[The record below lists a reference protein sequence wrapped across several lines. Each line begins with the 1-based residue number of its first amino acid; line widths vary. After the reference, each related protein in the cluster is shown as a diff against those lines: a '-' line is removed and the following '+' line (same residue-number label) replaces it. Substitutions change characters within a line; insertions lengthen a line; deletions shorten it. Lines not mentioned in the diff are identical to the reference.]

1 MSFSRLSTTAL
12 RTLRTLRAPG
22 VAATR
27 RAAPRALLRPGII
40 RLLSDRAPPPPPS
53 APPPAAEV
61 AAYEDHEWVPVVDPE
76 SGGTYY
82 HNPMTNCVTAVGVEK
97 PAWEPVEHEGQ
108 VYWWNVQTDE
118 TTAVGE
124 ACPALTPPPGQV
136 APQQPTQGGIMGQQ
150 PQGGSAMSG
159 LGGVMAQGMAFGAG
173 SSMAHAAIGSM
184 MGGGSSAPPE
194 EPAGGGGDDWG
205 DV

>member
-1 MSFSRLSTTAL
+1 MSFSRLSTTA
-12 RTLRTLRAPG
+12 LRTLRAPG

-136 APQQPTQGGIMGQQ
+136 APQQPMQGGIMGQQ